1 MSTPN
6 IDSFKDSAATEDV
19 ESAKWTEEEQVKQLI
34 KRGGEQIKQSYSFSP
49 RPTDVIVAV
58 PPKSGNTWLSHIC
71 HQIRTKGADL
81 DFEDQI
87 PNVVTF
93 LELND
98 IVLPQFKVDP
108 DNVIQPAEP
117 RVFLTHFTYERVP
130 KGGRLI
136 YCFRNP
142 TDLLYSLY
150 LFIDTMWLL
159 KGRVSLKTCLDFLGS
174 IQFTAIYLRDLLV
187 WWEHRHDE
195 DVLILF
201 FDDLLEDH
209 MGCVRRI
216 AKFIGAQHC
225 DDETIARVVQTTTHA
240 EMAKNHSK
248 FDNHSIVKACAPSW
262 GDSVPSKLVGRV
274 RTDGGRSGDGQK
286 LPVEVQQRIEKE
298 WQDIIMPKLGF
309 NNFQEMR
316 EAWKNERK
324 K

>member
-159 KGRVSLKTCLDFLGS
+159 KGRVSLKTCLDFFGS

>member
-1 MSTPN
+1 M
-6 IDSFKDSAATEDV
+6 
-19 ESAKWTEEEQVKQLI
+19 
-34 KRGGEQIKQSYSFSP
+34 
-49 RPTDVIVAV
+49 IVAV

-159 KGRVSLKTCLDFLGS
+159 KGRVSLKTCLDFFGS

-248 FDNHSIVKACAPSW
+248 FDNHSIIKACAPLW

-316 EAWKNERK
+316 EEWKNERK